1 MKKIIVDM
9 DTKETVHISQIIN
22 TSDPIFAKRN
32 GKLAGMVMQDTN
44 EKWILRIN
52 RGTGSNGYY
61 DDLQTLLIISLQF
74 GYEFFT

>member
-22 TSDPIFAKRN
+22 TSDPIFAKRK
-32 GKLAGMVMQDTN
+32 GKLAGMVMECDG
-44 EKWILRIN
+44 KWILRIN
-52 RGTGSNGYY
+52 RGTGSDGFY
-61 DDLQTLLIISLQF
+61 DSLQKLLTNSLQF